1 MWVSEFHQWVKSCF
15 KSSQSTFIFGLP
27 HALKERHLL
36 FFLFA
41 VSLEMIQTVAIH
53 RNTVGPGCSTTTKQ
67 AGKHNADAKY
77 ADGSMRDFVHRSVH
91 FQKVGVVR
99 LTVNLTN

>member
-1 MWVSEFHQWVKSCF
+1 
-15 KSSQSTFIFGLP
+15 
-27 HALKERHLL
+27 L

-41 VSLEMIQTVAIH
+41 VFLEMIQTVTIH
-53 RNTVGPGCSTTTKQ
+53 GNTIGPGGGTPTKQ

-77 ADGSMRDFVHRSVH
+77 ADGSMRDFVHRFVH
-91 FQKVGVVR
+91 FQKVGGGR